1 MIRLILAALLVCLGL
16 TVSAAAQTRKLGPQV
31 LRAPWQE
38 ATISVRN
45 FDPIYTFLTQSGGY
59 EEVAR
64 GDLNEAQM
72 RHWRLAN
79 TASAEYVL
87 LRAPGTDHGYIRL
100 VDFDGVEQK
109 PIRVGARAWDTGG
122 FFSIMLRGKG
132 LDSLYDE
139 AIALGFQAE
148 SEPIRFLFNPT
159 DGSPPSDLKNV
170 VIKAPDGANFA
181 IYERLSPAL
190 SPFWDFERL
199 SQPFNAMQ
207 MVSNT
212 AISEGFYRAE
222 LGLKSF
228 WDADFIDPAP
238 GYNNFGLPQ
247 NLTTSIPRRTRILW
261 PQPGETGRLETMEFV
276 GLSGRNLSRRA
287 EYPNLG
293 IIAVSYPVDQVMQA
307 FDQVIASGALP
318 KYKLNTFDWPPYGR
332 VQSFSLQSPDGAII
346 DIFERLDGAP

>member
-1 MIRLILAALLVCLGL
+1 MIRLLSAICLLSLWL
-16 TVSAAAQTRKLGPQV
+16 SVSAAAQSPRTAPQV

-38 ATISVRN
+38 AAISVRN
-45 FDPIYTFLTQSGGY
+45 FDPIFTFLTQSGGY

-64 GDLNEAQM
+64 GDLSPEQM
-72 RHWRLAN
+72 RHWRLGKDVS
-79 TASAEYVL
+79 ASFVL
-87 LRAPGTDHGYIRL
+87 LRAPGSDHGYIRL
-100 VDFDGVEQK
+100 IDFDGVEQK

-122 FFSIMLRGKG
+122 FFSIMMRGKG
-132 LDSLYDE
+132 LDSIYDE

-148 SEPIRFLFNPT
+148 SEPIRFEFNPT

-190 SPFWDFERL
+190 SPFWEFERL

-207 MVSNT
+207 MVSST
-212 AISEGFYRAE
+212 AISEGFYREE
-222 LGLKSF
+222 LGLRSF
-228 WDADFIDPAP
+228 WDADFIDPEP

-247 NLTTSIPRRTRILW
+247 NLTIEIPRRTRILW

-276 GLSGRNLSRRA
+276 GLRGRNLAERA

-293 IIAVSYPVDQVMQA
+293 IISVSYPVDDVGRA
-307 FDQVIASGALP
+307 FDQIIASGALP
-318 KYKLNTFDWPPYGR
+318 KYKLSIFDWPPYGKVR
-332 VQSFSLQSPDGAII
+332 TFSLQSPDGAII
-346 DIFERLDGAP
+346 DVFERLESAP